1 MPAPTWPAAGQQVTT
16 TIGSDLPQ
24 QLCIVDDVRPPGR
37 LVLRQPVSLHA
48 EAPIGTTLV
57 LRWTTAAGRHELTG
71 RLARQVWDRMPLWE
85 IDVLRDPTVFQQRAF
100 ARVPDVLPV
109 TMSQAGHRWQAA
121 AVDLSEGGAR
131 CSVRHGG
138 TLLVVGG
145 AEVHLSVEGR
155 PLVLQAEVL
164 SLEPHDQE
172 RQLARVRFSAPGWVG
187 DALRRRVM
195 EQQRRARAA
204 SRR

>member
-1 MPAPTWPAAGQQVTT
+1 MPAPTWPTAGQQVTT
-16 TIGSDLPQ
+16 TVGSELQQ
-24 QLCIVDDVRPPGR
+24 QLCIVDDVRPPGC
-37 LVLRQPVSLHA
+37 LVLRQPVALHA

-57 LRWTTAAGRHELTG
+57 LSWTTVAGRHELTG
-71 RLARQVWDRMPLWE
+71 RLARKLRDRMPLWE

-109 TMSQAGHRWQAA
+109 EMTQAGSRWEAV

-138 TLLVVGG
+138 TLIVVGG
-145 AEVHLSVEGR
+145 AELHLTLEGR
-155 PLVLQAEVL
+155 PLVLQVEVL
-164 SLEPHDQE
+164 SLEPHDEE

-195 EQQRRARAA
+195 ERQRRARAA

>member
-1 MPAPTWPAAGQQVTT
+1 MAAPTWPATGQHVTT
-16 TIGSDLPQ
+16 TISSEPEQ
-24 QLCIVDDVRPPGR
+24 HLCVVDDVRPPGC
-37 LVLRQPVSLHA
+37 LVLRQPVSLTA
-48 EAPIGTTLV
+48 AAPIGAPLV

-71 RLARQVWDRMPLWE
+71 RMGRPLWDRMPLWE
-85 IDVLRDPTVFQQRAF
+85 VDVLRDPTVLQRRAF

-109 TMSQAGHRWQAA
+109 GLGQAGHRWDAL

-131 CSVRHGG
+131 CSVRRDG

-145 AEVHLSVEGR
+145 AELHLSLEGR

-164 SLEPHDQE
+164 SLEAEALD
-172 RQLARVRFSAPGWVG
+172 RQVARVRFSAPGWVG
-187 DALRRRVM
+187 GALRRRVM

>member
-1 MPAPTWPAAGQQVTT
+1 MAAPTWPAAGQQVST
-16 TIGSDLPQ
+16 TIGNELQQ
-24 QLCIVDDVRPPGR
+24 QLCVVDDVRPPGC
-37 LVLRQPVSLHA
+37 LVLRQPVAFHA
-48 EAPIGTTLV
+48 GVPIGTPLV

-71 RLARQVWDRMPLWE
+71 RLGRPVWDRMPLWE
-85 IDVLRDPTVFQQRAF
+85 VDVLHDPTVFQQRAY

-109 TMSQAGHRWQAA
+109 QVRQAGHRWEAV

-138 TLLVVGG
+138 TLLVTGG
-145 AEVHLSVEGR
+145 AELHLSLEER

-172 RQLARVRFSAPGWVG
+172 RQLARVRFSPPGWAG

>member
-1 MPAPTWPAAGQQVTT
+1 MAAPTWPAAGQQVTT
-16 TIGSDLPQ
+16 TIGSEP
-24 QLCIVDDVRPPGR
+24 QLCVVDDVRPPGC
-37 LVLRQPVSLHA
+37 LVLRQPVSLSA
-48 EAPIGTTLV
+48 DAPIGSTLV

-71 RLARQVWDRMPLWE
+71 RLGRQLWDRMPLWE
-85 IDVLRDPTVFQQRAF
+85 IDVLCDPTVFQQRAF

-109 TMSQAGHRWQAA
+109 EMRQAGHRWEGV
-121 AVDLSEGGAR
+121 AVDVSEGGAR

-138 TLLVVGG
+138 TLLVSGG
-145 AEVHLSVEGR
+145 AELHLSLEER

-164 SLEPHDQE
+164 SLEPHDSE
-172 RQLARVRFSAPGWVG
+172 RQLARVRFSPPAWAG